1 MAHKEDT
8 TDVDSRIGE
17 AIKFLEWAND
27 ADTMNRQEAL
37 EDLKFVNGE
46 QWPIEL
52 QNSRNLES
60 RPVLT
65 INKLDGYCRQVINQ
79 IRQQRPRPKV
89 HGMNSQSDAKVAQ
102 VIQGIIRHIEANSN
116 ADNAYDTAADYSVR
130 MGWGFIRVRTDY
142 VSDDSFE
149 QEIYIDPVDNPFT
162 VYFDPNSVLPD
173 GSDGETCL
181 ITTMMSKKAFKKM
194 YPGADVDSFTQR
206 GTGDSQSEWIT
217 KEDIRVAEYFYTV
230 RKASKLILLSDGSS
244 IFEDEFKKQQEMFIQ
259 GGVYPIDERPS
270 VRKSIKWCKLTATEV
285 LEEGDWAGK
294 YLPIIPVYGRHV
306 VIGDKRKKFGMVR
319 YAKDAQ
325 RMYNFWQTST
335 TESVALAP
343 KAKWVMAEG
352 QDEGHENEW
361 ATANIKSFPLL
372 RYKQTD
378 IEGRPA
384 PAPQRLQ
391 PEPPPTGILAAT
403 ASIDDDIK
411 TLMGI
416 FDPAQAGQGNISGKA
431 LNGQQQ
437 QVDLSNFDFY
447 DNLTKSQCQVARLIL
462 DLIPKIYDTQ
472 RVLRIIGDDGKPE
485 LVTVNERDAANQV
498 VNNNLM
504 VGLYDVVMDTGP
516 GYNSK
521 REAAVEAMTPI
532 LAADPNLM
540 AQIGDLWFRN
550 QDFPGADLIADRL
563 ATLNPLAQIDE
574 KSDVPPQAQMAIKQL
589 QEQLKQA
596 EQQMQQMQLV
606 LKNRQDVEAM
616 KQDGETKRKLMDVTS
631 RAHNTE
637 TMAEVKV
644 NDQNTRAITSQ
655 NKTEIDAIVQLL
667 LHHMDTNRLV
677 QEIEKRNAEQMAYA
691 QIAAQDIDQGQNPLM
706 GQ

>member
-89 HGMNSQSDAKVAQ
+89 HGMNSQSDAKVAE

-194 YPGADVDSFTQR
+194 YPDADVDSFTQR

-244 IFEDEFKKQQEMFIQ
+244 IFEDEFNKQKEMFIQ

-285 LEEGDWAGK
+285 LEEGEWAGK

-343 KAKWVMAEG
+343 KAKWVLAEG

-616 KQDGETKRKLMDVTS
+616 KQEGETKRKLMDVTS

-691 QIAAQDIDQGQNPLM
+691 QLAAQDIDQGQNPLM